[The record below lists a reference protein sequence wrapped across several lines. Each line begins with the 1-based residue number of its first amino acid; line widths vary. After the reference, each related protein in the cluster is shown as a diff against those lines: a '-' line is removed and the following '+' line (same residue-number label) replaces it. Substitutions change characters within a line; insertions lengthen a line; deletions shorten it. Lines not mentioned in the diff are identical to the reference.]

1 MSLTGQGI
9 LWVLG
14 ALTVGLPVVTIVLW
28 SRLSRRHVLTVA
40 SRAGLI
46 VASQLVTV
54 ALVAVAVND
63 YAYLYGSWTEV
74 WRSFAQPFDAHYRVS
89 PLTQGHVA
97 GRVTVGGVSQIQPVG
112 PYGRSSR
119 WSKVGRLETA
129 RINGGSSQL
138 SEDAYVY
145 LPPEYFQAR
154 YRHTRFPAVEILSG
168 YPSTKAMLV
177 QRLAFQ
183 VQLLHQI
190 RQHRAQPMVLV
201 MLRPIVTYPRD
212 TECTNVPAGPQAE
225 TFYSQDL
232 TSAMARD
239 YRVTPTGWGIM
250 GISTG
255 GYCATKILMDYPALF
270 SAGVSLSGYYHALQ
284 DYTTG
289 NLWGGS
295 VVLKNRNSPIWRLR
309 HEPAPA
315 VSLLVTSSK
324 DEVPSV
330 LGYSDTVKFLALVR
344 PPMQV
349 STIITEHGSHTFTT
363 WKPQV
368 PGTFRWLSA
377 RLHAQ
382 GPTAFVVPNGRVG
395 PLGVAAPLHARA
407 GGR

>member
-14 ALTVGLPVVTIVLW
+14 ALTIGLPLLTVVLW

-40 SRAGLI
+40 GRAGLI

-54 ALVAVAVND
+54 ALVAVSVND

-74 WRSFAQPFDAHYRVS
+74 WRSFTQPFDAHYRVS
-89 PLTQGHVA
+89 PLTLGHVA

-112 PYGRSSR
+112 PYGKSSR
-119 WSKVGRLETA
+119 WSKVGRLVTA
-129 RINGGSSQL
+129 RINGGYSQL

-154 YRHTRFPAVEILSG
+154 YGTPGSPAVEMLSG
-168 YPSTKAMLV
+168 YPSTNAMLV

-212 TECTNVPAGPQAE
+212 TECTNVPAWAAGRDVLQPGRHRRH
-225 TFYSQDL
+225 L
-232 TSAMARD
+232 RD
-239 YRVTPTGWGIM
+239 YRVTPTGWGVM
-250 GISTG
+250 GMSTG

-295 VVLKNRNSPIWRLR
+295 LVLKQPQRPRSGGCGTSPHPRSRCWSPRPGR
-309 HEPAPA
+309 DAW
-315 VSLLVTSSK
+315 S
-324 DEVPSV
+324 
-330 LGYSDTVKFLALVR
+330 LGY
-344 PPMQV
+344 
-349 STIITEHGSHTFTT
+349 
-363 WKPQV
+363 
-368 PGTFRWLSA
+368 
-377 RLHAQ
+377 
-382 GPTAFVVPNGRVG
+382 PTR
-395 PLGVAAPLHARA
+395 
-407 GGR
+407 